1 MHGHK
6 PQACK
11 IHAFSSSCTPTSVQ
25 NTRIFQLM
33 HTHMCAK
40 HTHFPTHAHPH
51 LCKTH
56 AFFNSCTPT
65 CVQNTHIFLLM
76 HTHRRAKHTPAGT
89 SACFAID
96 RLTHMHTRFHSQ
108 VCTWQQYVIC
118 NTKEAHVIT
127 HIPIHSY
134 FLSVPQTHLHIH
146 LLAAV
151 HTVSVHRHT
160 CTHTQTHVHT
170 HTHMYTQTH
179 THTHTCT
186 QTQKP
191 IHKCA
196 THQHSYTNIHIH
208 TPAGRSACF
217 ASSSCW
223 SGFEDR

>member
-1 MHGHK
+1 MCVCVRTSVAHS
-6 PQACK
+6 
-11 IHAFSSSCTPTSVQ
+11 AFKWSAFAYSCTATSHK
-25 NTRIFQLM
+25 R
-33 HTHMCAK
+33 AK
-40 HTHFPTHAHPH
+40 YTHFPAHAHPH

-56 AFFNSCTPT
+56 AFSNSCTPT